1 MSKIEGKLDNPEKI
15 LRALIA
21 LREAAREI
29 VDLYSLKEAT
39 KANKKEFEI
48 VVNLKEASSKRL
60 TEREKKI
67 LRSAIEKMELSN
79 ERELNKII
87 DISSEISGIINPLG
101 PQAQEERREI
111 EEFYKEIKKSLL

>member
-1 MSKIEGKLDNPEKI
+1 MSKIEAKLDNPEKI
-15 LRALIA
+15 LRALRA

-29 VDLYSLKEAT
+29 VDLYSLKEVT

-48 VVNLKEASSKRL
+48 IVNLKEASGKRL
-60 TEREKKI
+60 TEKEKKV